1 MDLKVQLNS
10 TPLNLAKNHV
20 GASAQPAKTFQS
32 YLKDALQEVN
42 SLQKQGDVAFE
53 RLIAGDIE
61 FHDAMIV
68 AEKANLALQLTMA
81 IRTKL
86 LESYQ
91 EIMRMQV

>member
-1 MDLKVQLNS
+1 MKIQISPSPAGISLGRSGQS
-10 TPLNLAKNHV
+10 I
-20 GASAQPAKTFQS
+20 QPQKSFRAHLQ
-32 YLKDALQEVN
+32 DALQQVN
-42 SLQKQGDVAFE
+42 TLQKESDIAFE
-53 RLIAGDIE
+53 RLLAGDIE

-86 LESYQ
+86 LEAYQ

>member
-1 MDLKVQLNS
+1 LKVQFNS
-10 TPLNLAKNHV
+10 LPTSLPSRRLGQSV
-20 GASAQPAKTFQS
+20 QPEQNFQS

-42 SLQKQGDVAFE
+42 TLQQESDIAFE
-53 RLIAGDIE
+53 RLITGDIE
-61 FHDAMIV
+61 FHDAMII

>member
-1 MDLKVQLNS
+1 MRVQFGSLPQSLNVNKLQ
-10 TPLNLAKNHV
+10 PR
-20 GASAQPAKTFQS
+20 QEPAKHFQD
-32 YLKDALQEVN
+32 YLQDALQEVN
-42 SLQKQGDVAFE
+42 QLQQQSDVALNKLLTGE
-53 RLIAGDIE
+53 IE

-86 LESYQ
+86 IEAYQ

>member
-1 MDLKVQLNS
+1 MKVQFNS
-10 TPLNLAKNHV
+10 LPMNLSAKRL
-20 GASAQPAKTFQS
+20 GQPVKPEQDFQS
-32 YLKDALQEVN
+32 YLKEALQEVN
-42 SLQKQGDVAFE
+42 SLQKQSDIAFE

-61 FHDAMIV
+61 FHDAMII

>member
-1 MDLKVQLNS
+1 MKVHLNS
-10 TPLNLAKNHV
+10 VPGNLFSTELGQPIQSGKSFQEHLKNALN
-20 GASAQPAKTFQS
+20 
-32 YLKDALQEVN
+32 EVN
-42 SLQKQGDVAFE
+42 SLQHETDVAFE

>member
-1 MDLKVQLNS
+1 MRVQFGSLPQSLNVNKLQ
-10 TPLNLAKNHV
+10 PRQEPAKN
-20 GASAQPAKTFQS
+20 FQD
-32 YLKDALQEVN
+32 YLQDALQEVN
-42 SLQKQGDVAFE
+42 QLQQQSDVALNKLLTGE
-53 RLIAGDIE
+53 IE

-86 LESYQ
+86 IEAYQ

>member
-1 MDLKVQLNS
+1 MKVHFNS
-10 TPLNLAKNHV
+10 LPTSLSLQKV
-20 GASAQPAKTFQS
+20 GKPVQPEQSFQS
-32 YLKDALQEVN
+32 YLRDALREVN
-42 SLQKQGDVAFE
+42 TLQKESDIAFE

-61 FHDAMIV
+61 FHDAMII

>member
-1 MDLKVQLNS
+1 LKVQFNS
-10 TPLNLAKNHV
+10 LPMNLSAKRL
-20 GASAQPAKTFQS
+20 GQPVKPEQDFQS
-32 YLKDALQEVN
+32 YLKEALQEVN
-42 SLQKQGDVAFE
+42 SLQKQSDIAFE

-61 FHDAMIV
+61 FHDAMII